1 MTLEGYKLIL
11 VSCLNLLNFI
21 TSCPGG
27 TSWLETP
34 DGERLGCDWGYVED
48 GLREL
53 KKWSGNKVADEL
65 RKLPI
70 AWPPEGSSSIKV
82 YPDDPEWTEDNK
94 CSRCGASACAG
105 YDEEPWL
112 TRYCPHCGVKMKNPE
127 EYE

>member
-1 MTLEGYKLIL
+1 MSGVYVKDW
-11 VSCLNLLNFI
+11 VVPYGCAV
-21 TSCPGG
+21 CPF
-27 TSWLETP
+27 E
-34 DGERLGCDWGYVED
+34 DFDNERLRYICVAGWLDIDERDHRHPDCP
-48 GLREL
+48 LLIASEL
-53 KKWSGNKVADEL
+53 KGQ
-65 RKLPI
+65 RGI

-94 CSRCGASACAG
+94 CSRCGAPACAG